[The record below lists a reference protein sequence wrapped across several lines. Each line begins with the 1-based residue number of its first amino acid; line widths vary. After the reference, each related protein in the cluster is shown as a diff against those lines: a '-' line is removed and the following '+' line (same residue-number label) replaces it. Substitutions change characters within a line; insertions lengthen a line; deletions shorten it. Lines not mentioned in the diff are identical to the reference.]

1 MQHYGDHARELLLII
16 TSEKWGWCQNFV
28 FLSISSIARMIDRFR
43 CTLVDW
49 KWTMPN
55 LHQLHV
61 TMGWWNKWWSIFC
74 IYFPKK
80 PFSLTKTNNSWW
92 THSIMSRTLSYK
104 STLVWNVLADF
115 FSSLTWWVE
124 DVELCCDWLEHEKF
138 YGATSK
144 YIAD

>member
-16 TSEKWGWCQNFV
+16 TSEKWGGCQNFV
-28 FLSISSIARMIDRFR
+28 FLSISSIARMMDRFR

-80 PFSLTKTNNSWW
+80 PFSLTKTNNRWW
-92 THSIMSRTLSYK
+92 KHSIMSRSLSYK
-104 STLVWNVLADF
+104 VNFGLKCLSRFFLIFDLMGRGCGAVLWLVG
-115 FSSLTWWVE
+115 TWEILW
-124 DVELCCDWLEHEKF
+124 CN
-138 YGATSK
+138 
-144 YIAD
+144 